1 MIARPVSGRPIL
13 AKAPPTRRSQARAS
27 SSPPPSAAPS
37 MAAMVGMGRFSRS
50 ENDDLRPYTKAATSI
65 SFIVNLSC
73 KREREREIGEVR

>member
-1 MIARPVSGRPIL
+1 
-13 AKAPPTRRSQARAS
+13 
-27 SSPPPSAAPS
+27 